1 MVIAI
6 STLSFGQ
13 KTKEF
18 DPEKKAKMVTEKMA
32 EKLDLTEDQQKAVY
46 EANLK
51 MLQEKEAIHQ
61 QMKASKKAHKAELAK
76 VLSEEQIAKIEKRE
90 GRRKK
95 SYKKRFEKRKDR
107 KKEKAKEKIELEK
120 Q

>member
-13 KTKEF
+13 KPKEF
-18 DPEKKAKMVTEKMA
+18 DPEKKAKMITEKMA
-32 EKLDLTEDQQKAVY
+32 KKLDLTEDQQKAVY

-51 MLQEKEAIHQ
+51 MLQEKEAIHK
-61 QMKASKKAHKAELAK
+61 QMKASKKVHKEALAK
-76 VLSEEQIAKIEKRE
+76 VLNEEQMAKVEKKE

-95 SYKKRFEKRKDR
+95 SRKKRFEKRKDR
-107 KKEKAKEKIELEK
+107 KQEKAKEKTDLEK
-120 Q
+120 